1 MRSEEV
7 SAVSRLTEGMLEK
20 PNGHEKKVNFTTLHV
35 PQYPFP
41 LISVSLPKGAITLY
55 YTYPRF
61 MTPLLS
67 TSLPLSPC

>member
-7 SAVSRLTEGMLEK
+7 SEVSRLTEGMLEK

-35 PQYPFP
+35 P